1 MPYCAHDH
9 GANDHGNGVAAGARM
24 AGTAAGLG
32 TAGRLDALSGLA
44 RSPG

>member
-1 MPYCAHDH
+1 M
-9 GANDHGNGVAAGARM
+9 AAGPRM

-32 TAGRLDALSGLA
+32 TAGRLDAPSRLA